1 MVTCL
6 LDVYLTNYY
15 PTRALQPWIYHLI
28 CNKHQIQICLPS
40 TKRHFENWKSLCLSF
55 SWYYQQKS
63 LLIGYTSP
71 ILNQWVVSFK
81 SSTLPFLNAKIK
93 RSIYVFLE
101 KSPIIKVLKEVYH
114 FIHDNIKS
122 SSLGVGALS
131 PLNLFKPKNASFVVK
146 CSYTL
151 VLCHKA
157 KVKSSSL
164 KLLSPLNLFKP
175 KNTSSIVKWSYTI
188 VSWRQIKSTFCNL
201 IKHLITSHFSLSL
214 APQNISWKKIINF
227 NDQLKLIPIQP
238 SHSSLSTLIKSCRS
252 LSSQISKLSPFLIT
266 I

>member
-6 LDVYLTNYY
+6 LDVYLTSYY

-40 TKRHFENWKSLCLSF
+40 TKRHFENWKSLSLSL

-71 ILNQWVVSFK
+71 ILNQWVLSFK

-101 KSPIIKVLKEVYH
+101 KSPVIKVLKEVYH

-122 SSLGVGALS
+122 SSLGVGA
-131 PLNLFKPKNASFVVK
+131 
-146 CSYTL
+146 
-151 VLCHKA
+151 
-157 KVKSSSL
+157 
-164 KLLSPLNLFKP
+164 LSPLNLFKP

-214 APQNISWKKIINF
+214 APQNISWKK
-227 NDQLKLIPIQP
+227 L
-238 SHSSLSTLIKSCRS
+238 
-252 LSSQISKLSPFLIT
+252 
-266 I
+266 